1 MTQVVN
7 VGAAKTPEADPQV
20 NIIIYCHPLDPSPFA
35 RGYTAGVRVVT
46 PVTYGVPDQRR
57 EAGQEE
63 WIQQVFQLMSSQ
75 EGNITECTGANF
87 MFVRDGRINL
97 PDRQH
102 VLPGVSMQTV
112 LELAESLG
120 IAVVEDDYGIHDVY
134 QAEEAF
140 VSGTRFCLLPV
151 DTLNGLH
158 LGKGLPGPVTGRLL
172 DAWRDLV
179 GVDFVRHAENR
190 LPPKR

>member
-1 MTQVVN
+1 
-7 VGAAKTPEADPQV
+7 
-20 NIIIYCHPLDPSPFA
+20 
-35 RGYTAGVRVVT
+35 
-46 PVTYGVPDQRR
+46 
-57 EAGQEE
+57 
-63 WIQQVFQLMSSQ
+63 
-75 EGNITECTGANF
+75 
-87 MFVRDGRINL
+87 
-97 PDRQH
+97 
-102 VLPGVSMQTV
+102 MQTV